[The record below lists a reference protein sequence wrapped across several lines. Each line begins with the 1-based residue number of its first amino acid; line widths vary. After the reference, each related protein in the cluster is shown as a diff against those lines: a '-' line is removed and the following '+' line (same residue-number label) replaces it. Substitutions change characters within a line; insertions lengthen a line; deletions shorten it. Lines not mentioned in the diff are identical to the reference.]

1 MINDDDPRTKELLQY
16 RLKPTM
22 VVSPPK
28 PPRADPNDLYI
39 VADFHGTINIYSGL
53 RNMTLINGICDS
65 FAEEYNVI
73 KCDVRDISSEELAKH
88 NGSTGVHNLI
98 GQKEYA
104 NIFVIQSHVSI
115 FNDLGHSK
123 SIYFHIDGME
133 AVGAK
138 RCYYGMKMYNSA
150 GGKDYPLPGSM
161 GYKHFFPF
169 VFLDKFNPD
178 REKDINVSCIDRKC
192 SFKEYKEILERS
204 QFTVIDCRDVREN
217 PNLGVGNNMCTIT
230 SKRVFQ
236 ALACKTIPIIIGDP
250 DSVYKKLAIDDKI
263 AMFMSHIIKKSYVA
277 HRYDPAMAERG
288 YKLMQKLYSGKKAM
302 KTIKA
307 ICRRVYNG

>member
-1 MINDDDPRTKELLQY
+1 MEEEELFKPEY
-16 RLKPTM
+16 RLQPTM

-28 PPRADPNDLYI
+28 PPRANPKDLYI
-39 VADFHGTINIYSGL
+39 VADYHGTINLYSGL
-53 RNMTLINGICDS
+53 RNMNLIHGICES
-65 FAEEYNVI
+65 FAEEYNII

-88 NGSTGVHNLI
+88 NGCTGVHHLI

-123 SIYFHIDGME
+123 SIYFHIDGHE
-133 AVGAK
+133 TIGSK
-138 RCYYGMKMYNSA
+138 RCYYSMKMYNNVGIA
-150 GGKDYPLPGSM
+150 DYALPGSM

-169 VFLDKFNPD
+169 VFLDKFNPN
-178 REKDINVSCIDRKC
+178 REKDINVSCIDRNC
-192 SFKEYKEILERS
+192 SFKEYREILERS
-204 QFTVIDCRDVREN
+204 QFTIIDCGWKDQTFV
-217 PNLGVGNNMCTIT
+217 

-236 ALACKTIPIIIGDP
+236 ALACKTIPIIIGD
-250 DSVYKKLAIDDKI
+250 STTVYKKLAINRAV
-263 AMFMSHIIKKSYVA
+263 AMFMNHFIEKSYIA
-277 HRYDPAMAERG
+277 YRYDPAMAERG
-288 YKLMQKLYSGKKAM
+288 YALIKKLYSGKKAM